1 MAPFI
6 SFLFSFFFPVLE
18 ILSVS
23 NPSALSKD
31 IELTRYPHTAVR
43 RMWVY
48 RVNSSATHPL
58 RDQSFSFWSYS
69 LFAPVQPCA
78 LKSSWE
84 LLRALESV
92 ESDLGI
98 SRHLCNVRHV
108 VVTLSRFYSIHPSAP
123 TVEVQ
128 QNAGLAFGKHIAH
141 TAYTLWI
148 YIANLLL
155 WQPK

>member
-1 MAPFI
+1 MLDHLWGPDG
-6 SFLFSFFFPVLE
+6 SFHLLSLFVFFPVLE

-23 NPSALSKD
+23 NSSALSKD
-31 IELTRYPHTAVR
+31 IELTGYPHTAVR

-58 RDQSFSFWSYS
+58 RDQSFSFFWSYS
-69 LFAPVQPCA
+69 LHLCNPVH
-78 LKSSWE
+78 S
-84 LLRALESV
+84 RAL

-108 VVTLSRFYSIHPSAP
+108 VESSRFYSIHPSAP

-128 QNAGLAFGKHIAH
+128 QKCWIGLWKAH
-141 TAYTLWI
+141 CAHGV
-148 YIANLLL
+148 YIVNIH
-155 WQPK
+155 

>member
-69 LFAPVQPCA
+69 LHLCNPVH
-78 LKSSWE
+78 
-84 LLRALESV
+84 LRALESV

-141 TAYTLWI
+141 TAYTL
-148 YIANLLL
+148 
-155 WQPK
+155 